1 MFCGMWNDIHQQ
13 QRRNKQKMSN
23 FVLFG
28 ERGYFSSIHSYVLI
42 FAINNFSKKT
52 VKLDSVKMCQS
63 LLGWM

>member
-42 FAINNFSKKT
+42 FAINNFSK
-52 VKLDSVKMCQS
+52 LFQLKMWQAWRALPC
-63 LLGWM
+63 